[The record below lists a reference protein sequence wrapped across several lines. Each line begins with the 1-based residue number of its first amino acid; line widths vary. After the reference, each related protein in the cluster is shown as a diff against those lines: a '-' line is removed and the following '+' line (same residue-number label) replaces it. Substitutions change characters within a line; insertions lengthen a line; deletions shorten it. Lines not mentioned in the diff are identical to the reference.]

1 MGGSVFLTGGS
12 GFVGGAL
19 LRRLVAGGRE
29 VRALARSDASA
40 AELTAAGA
48 EVVRGDLFDHGA
60 LLSGMRGCTTVF
72 HVAGVNSMC
81 VRDAAPIMHTNVDG
95 AAAVV
100 RAAAAARVA
109 RLVYTSSATT
119 IGEPA
124 GVIGREETLHR
135 GSFMSSYERSKFLGE
150 RRVMALGE
158 ELALPVV
165 SVNPSSV
172 QGPGRIGGSTA
183 LLLDI
188 VNGRLPVLV
197 NTWLSVVDVKD
208 CSAAHVLAER
218 EGVPG
223 SRYLVS
229 GASFE
234 VRTAVTLLRQASGH
248 PRRVWFA
255 PRVLAAVGGA
265 VAGAAS
271 RLTQREN
278 GRICRET
285 VRTLLHGHR
294 FDASLAERE
303 LGLAYTPIETTIRR
317 TLTWYAE
324 QGLAPPPI
332 G

>member
-1 MGGSVFLTGGS
+1 MGGPVFLTGAS
-12 GFVGGAL
+12 GFVGSAL
-19 LRRLVAGGRE
+19 LRRLIAGGRE
-29 VRALARSDASA
+29 VRALARSDESA
-40 AELTAAGA
+40 AELAAAGA
-48 EVVRGDLFDHGA
+48 TVVRGDLFDHGA
-60 LLSGMRGCTTVF
+60 LLTGMRSCATVF
-72 HVAGVNSMC
+72 HVAGVNTMC
-81 VRDAAPIMHTNVDG
+81 VRDATPIMHTNVDG
-95 AAAVV
+95 VASVV

-109 RLVYTSSATT
+109 KLVHTSSATT

-124 GVIGREETLHR
+124 GTIGREDTLHR

-150 RRVMALGE
+150 RRVLALGE

-165 SVNPSSV
+165 CVNPSSV
-172 QGPGRIGGSTA
+172 QGPGRIGGSAA

-197 NTWLSVVDVKD
+197 NTWLSVVDIED
-208 CSAAHVLAER
+208 CTAAHVLAER

-229 GASFE
+229 GASIE
-234 VRTAVTLLRQASGH
+234 VRTAVTLLRQVSGH
-248 PRRVWFA
+248 PRRAWFA
-255 PRVLAAVGGA
+255 PRVLASLGGAAAGVASRAVGRTG
-265 VAGAAS
+265 
-271 RLTQREN
+271 
-278 GRICRET
+278 GRICPET

-317 TLTWYAE
+317 TLEWYA
-324 QGLAPPPI
+324 QRGLAPPPI